1 MSEGDRALKKKVNS
15 LERNLEQLTLMYH
28 QLVSAKSVLKIDNQV
43 NEKKLKRKVAKV
55 NQLEQELITYREKIE
70 AYKKKSVSMKK
81 EREDHYRMTMI
92 PKHTNIKRSI
102 RGGSRNANLL
112 QNKNIRSSVQVSTLP
127 ISNPLF
133 DLEEQKVA

>member
-55 NQLEQELITYREKIE
+55 AQLEKELGVYREKIE
-70 AYKKKSVSMKK
+70 AYKKKSHNMKK
-81 EREDHYRMTMI
+81 EREDAWRMTMT
-92 PKHTNIKRSI
+92 PKHNNIKRTI
-102 RGGSRNANLL
+102 KGGGHRASTML
-112 QNKNIRSSVQVSTLP
+112 NIRNTVSV
-127 ISNPLF
+127 SNPMF
-133 DLEEQKVA
+133 EFEEQKV